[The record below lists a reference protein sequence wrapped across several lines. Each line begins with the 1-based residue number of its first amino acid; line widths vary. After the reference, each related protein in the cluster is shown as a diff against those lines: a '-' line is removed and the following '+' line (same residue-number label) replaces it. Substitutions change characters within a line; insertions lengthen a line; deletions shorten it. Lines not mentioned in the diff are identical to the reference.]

1 MFSTIHWIRVLVA
14 GGLSEVGVV
23 LALLLGIA
31 IHKKVLAPGRADT
44 SPHTLGE
51 RVGYYVAPPAGF
63 VTTGLMAL
71 WAVRGLETGIMAN
84 ALAVGIVSV
93 AITIPFFLGARPEHR
108 LMYGIAF
115 ALRLVAAGLAG
126 LYVAGHLS
134 APAGV

>member
-1 MFSTIHWIRVLVA
+1 MFSTIHWVRVLVG

-23 LALLLGIA
+23 LALLLGIL
-31 IHKKVLAPGRADT
+31 IYKKMLAPDGGET
-44 SPHTLGE
+44 STQTLGE

-71 WAVRGLETGIMAN
+71 WAVRGIDAGVVVN

-93 AITIPFFLGARPEHR
+93 VIAIPFFLGAKPEHR

-115 ALRLVAAGLAG
+115 ALRLLAAGLAG
-126 LYVAGHLS
+126 LLTLHL
-134 APAGV
+134 AR